1 MFTFQIGGL
10 SSITGS
16 VSSPYIP
23 SSDFSPLPPLRSQI
37 SVPGSVTSSM
47 FKSNGLT
54 SVGNGLGSRSLA
66 SILASSSGG
75 VGLHDTGLSHYTM
88 ASPLLDPM
96 PGVSLPSVTPS
107 HHFSGGLGTM
117 GGGQGAGGGDPLLDN
132 SNLCDILMLERALE
146 TEAAMGGGMSAARE
160 ALNQSL
166 GGGAGDN
173 KVDMLEIPGKGRCYV
188 YLAR

>member
-1 MFTFQIGGL
+1 MQIGGL

-16 VSSPYIP
+16 ASSPYIP

-37 SVPGSVTSSM
+37 SVPGSVTGSM
-47 FKSNGLT
+47 FKSGPT

-66 SILASSSGG
+66 SMLASSSGG
-75 VGLHDTGLSHYTM
+75 GLHDTGLSHYTM
-88 ASPLLDPM
+88 ASPLFDPM
-96 PGVSLPSVTPS
+96 PGVSLSSVTPS
-107 HHFSGGLGTM
+107 HHFSAGGTMGGTM
-117 GGGQGAGGGDPLLDN
+117 GGGHGAGGGDPLLDN

-166 GGGAGDN
+166 GGGDN